1 MIVSRI
7 LRAAVLMLGA
17 AIAAAPATAVPPLDV
32 YARLPQTE
40 MVKLSPSGKRIAV
53 IESTDDQRRVIVM
66 EGDKLIRSAALGT
79 QKVRDLIW
87 TGESNLLLNVARKI
101 ELNVTLSDSV
111 AATTT
116 MIMLPLDNKPVWALF
131 ERDKAIFAGVQ
142 GFYGFSGDGPR
153 YGYFTAVST
162 SALPGIGI
170 VVPDGQPALY
180 RVDLATRDTTIV
192 NRPPGNNVRRDWL
205 LSATGEILAT
215 LDYQAANG
223 DWRIRDS
230 AEKLLASG
238 TSSHDGVKLISL
250 GRNQRSVAY
259 RVRSESGTRQLF
271 ELPLDGGTA
280 VELLGGEEVGSY
292 IKDTRSGELIG
303 FTRELDVVE
312 DHFFDPRLE
321 KIVATVR
328 KSFGGRSAEMMDWSL
343 TFDKLLFFTSGS
355 QDAGSWWLVD
365 SAARTASI
373 VAAAYPLEP
382 ADVGSV
388 KTFRY
393 RAADG
398 LNLTGVLTLPPVR
411 DAKNLPLIVLPH
423 GTPSDRDF
431 PIFHWWAQAFASR
444 GYAVFQPNYRGS
456 EAPSTVSRFADA
468 GEWGRKVQ
476 TDISDGV
483 AALASAGIIDPRR
496 ACIAGSDHGGYAAL
510 AGVTLQQGLYRCAIS
525 VGGFGDVA
533 KLVTAKIKRGNVT
546 YEVGGRFRQSFGKKL
561 AGLSPIDQVSRAD
574 SPILLVHAEGDLV
587 VPFSQ
592 SSDMAAALTRAGK
605 PVEFVKLP
613 GEDHWLSRGETRLA
627 MLKAAVAFIE
637 KHNPPDPAPAR

>member
-1 MIVSRI
+1 MLPVWAICLLATI
-7 LRAAVLMLGA
+7 LQAA
-17 AIAAAPATAVPPLDV
+17 PPLDV

-53 IESTDDQRRVIVM
+53 VESSDQRRVIVM
-66 EGDKLIRSAALGT
+66 EGDKLLRSAALGT
-79 QKVRDLIW
+79 QKIRDLIW
-87 TGESNLLLNVARKI
+87 AGESNLLLNVARKI

-111 AATTT
+111 AETTT
-116 MIMLPLDNKPVWALF
+116 MIMLPLDDKPIWALF

-162 SALPGIGI
+162 SALPGIGMVI
-170 VVPDGQPALY
+170 PDGQPALY
-180 RVDLATRDTTIV
+180 RVDLATRETTIV
-192 NRPPGNNVRRDWL
+192 DRPPGNNVRRDWL
-205 LSATGEILAT
+205 LSANGEILAT

-223 DWRIRDS
+223 DWSIRNS
-230 AEKLLASG
+230 AEKVLASG
-238 TSSHDGVKLISL
+238 RSPDDGVKLISL
-250 GRNQRSVAY
+250 GRNERSIAY
-259 RVRSESGTRQLF
+259 RVRGEDGTRRLF
-271 ELPLDGGTA
+271 ELPLDGGPA
-280 VELLGGEEVGSY
+280 VEPLGGEEAGSY
-292 IKDTRSGELIG
+292 ISDVRSGELIG
-303 FTRELDVVE
+303 FTKEQDVVE
-312 DHFFDPRLE
+312 DHFFDSQRE
-321 KIVATVR
+321 KVVATVR
-328 KSFGGRSAEMMDWSL
+328 KSFSGRSAELFDWSQQ
-343 TFDKLLFFTSGS
+343 FDKLLFFTSGS

-365 SAARTASI
+365 PAARTASI
-373 VAAAYPLEP
+373 VASAYPLEA
-382 ADVGSV
+382 ADVGLV

-398 LNLTGVLTLPPVR
+398 LNLTGVLTLPPVG

-456 EAPSTVSRFADA
+456 EAPSTVPRFADA

-483 AALASAGIIDPRR
+483 AALASAGIVDQRR

-525 VGGFGDVA
+525 VGGFGDVD
-533 KLVTAKIKRGNVT
+533 KLLTAQIKRGSVT
-546 YEVGGRFRQSFGKKL
+546 YKVGGRFKQSFGKNL
-561 AGLSPIDQVSRAD
+561 VGLSPIDQASRAD
-574 SPILLVHAEGDLV
+574 APILLVHAEGDLV